1 MSVRHLFKLF
11 SSLAVL
17 SKTYTSK
24 KKRTLSKCVC
34 EEAGVLLK
42 EVGSLVPVFLNS
54 SSLSAEVSL
63 GITLILKLPQ
73 ITDV

>member
-24 KKRTLSKCVC
+24 KCVC

-42 EVGSLVPVFLNS
+42 EVGSLVAVFLSS

>member
-24 KKRTLSKCVC
+24 KKCVC

-42 EVGSLVPVFLNS
+42 EVGSLVAVFLSS